1 MSKPFDPNAGLIV
14 PVEGIG
20 TFTFAMR
27 TIGNQFKIESEYC
40 RLTEGISDVT
50 IFLGN
55 LAESVSDLSVLV
67 VSGPKGWAS
76 REDILAKDAFVPETY
91 AEIRKVW
98 SALRDKEASFRGL
111 TPKPQEG
118 GQGDV
123 GDDGSVVSPEVPP
136 AAD

>member
-40 RLTEGISDVT
+40 RLTDGVPEVT
-50 IFLGN
+50 VFLGN
-55 LAESVSDLSVLV
+55 LAQSVADISVLV

-76 REDILAKDAFVPETY
+76 REDILNKDAYTPETY
-91 AEIRKVW
+91 EQINRVW
-98 SALRDKEASFRGL
+98 SALRDKEASFRGIQ
-111 TPKPQEG
+111 TEPQEG

-123 GDDGSVVSPEVPP
+123 GDDVVVVPPEV
-136 AAD
+136 